1 MKSKTLEI
9 TKENYKGYLEYYR
22 LKKEPLTLSQE
33 IIEVLLKFSSFLLAI
48 TFVVFFMIR
57 YAASI
62 EEPLVVL
69 FSTSFASSLVLASD
83 MKKIFKSKELK
94 QIKKE
99 YPYINLNEKELD
111 IEKALEKVNKGKS
124 TKDVKKW
131 ENYYGCEEIK
141 KETLSNKNGEYK
153 SYIYEPIKPEI
164 SSEEVKQKVK
174 VLTKAKRL

>member
-1 MKSKTLEI
+1 MRKKKLEI
-9 TKENYKGYLEYYR
+9 TKDNYKGYLGYYK
-22 LKKEPLTLSQE
+22 LQQKKLPFWKTIIVDLVGLILMLAGTALLIYILLSTSLGLAVIATLLTIS
-33 IIEVLLKFSSFLLAI
+33 VG
-48 TFVVFFMIR
+48 V
-57 YAASI
+57 ASI
-62 EEPLVVL
+62 ENKLIKYL
-69 FSTSFASSLVLASD
+69 KSSES
-83 MKKIFKSKELK
+83 KKLKE
-94 QIKKE
+94 E